1 MINQVID
8 GDGQRAGGRTRGS
21 QLEEDM
27 MRIVIFGANGGTGR
41 LLTSQALAS
50 GHAVT
55 AVTRHPGTFPIQHE
69 RLRVVHGDAFDAAS
83 VQAAVAGKEAVLSTL
98 GTPYSRK
105 PISLFSQG
113 TAHIIDAM
121 REHGLRRLVCVSSSA
136 TFPERNPEGGF
147 FFEKVLQPFV
157 INVIGRTLYEDLQR
171 METLVA
177 SSDLEWVI
185 ARPSGLFD
193 TPAVTTYK
201 TAEAHLNSRF
211 TSRADLADSML
222 QQLTSDQYVRKTM
235 AVATVEVKPSLLKLI
250 WREAISKSMHRA
262 PRPVAG

>member
-1 MINQVID
+1 
-8 GDGQRAGGRTRGS
+8 
-21 QLEEDM
+21 

-55 AVTRHPGTFPIQHE
+55 AVTRHPETFRIRHD
-69 RLRVVHGDAFDAAS
+69 RLRVVGGDAFDGAS
-83 VQAAVAGKEAVLSTL
+83 VAAAMAGNEAVLSTL
-98 GTPYSRK
+98 GTPYTRK
-105 PISLFSQG
+105 PISLSSQG
-113 TAHIIDAM
+113 TAHILDAM
-121 REHGLRRLVCVSSSA
+121 HEQGLRRLVCVSSSA
-136 TFPERNPEGGF
+136 TYPERNPENGF

-157 INVIGRTLYEDLQR
+157 INVLGRTLYEDLRR
-171 METLVA
+171 METLVS
-177 SSDLEWVI
+177 SSDLDWVI

-193 TPAVTTYK
+193 TPAITAYK

-211 TSRADLADSML
+211 TSRADLADAML

-235 AVATVEVKPSLLKLI
+235 AIATVAVQPSIVKLI
-250 WREAISKSMHRA
+250 WREGISKSLHRA